1 MIQLVA
7 TAGGLTQF
15 AGTEPMVIA
24 RRVDGRNVNLSF
36 DYAAFV
42 KGQALEQ
49 NVVLMPGD
57 TIVVR

>member
-1 MIQLVA
+1 
-7 TAGGLTQF
+7 
-15 AGTEPMVIA
+15 
-24 RRVDGRNVNLSF
+24 VDGRNVNLSF